1 MLRLYGSRFALLA
14 QATDELGL
22 GGSRDGTGVNDS
34 SPGLP
39 SLGGPVAGQV
49 DDLSAYLS
57 SGGGSKSMQLPAPL
71 TAGAEGGEGGGDG
84 GEAAMLGG
92 EPRASVS
99 EGVKREAN
107 GGGVMIGMD
116 ALP

>member
-22 GGSRDGTGVNDS
+22 GGSRDGTGLNDS

-71 TAGAEGGEGGGDG
+71 TAGAEGSEGGGDG

>member
-1 MLRLYGSRFALLA
+1 
-14 QATDELGL
+14 
-22 GGSRDGTGVNDS
+22 
-34 SPGLP
+34 
-39 SLGGPVAGQV
+39 
-49 DDLSAYLS
+49 
-57 SGGGSKSMQLPAPL
+57 MQLPAPL
-71 TAGAEGGEGGGDG
+71 TAGAEGSEGGGDG